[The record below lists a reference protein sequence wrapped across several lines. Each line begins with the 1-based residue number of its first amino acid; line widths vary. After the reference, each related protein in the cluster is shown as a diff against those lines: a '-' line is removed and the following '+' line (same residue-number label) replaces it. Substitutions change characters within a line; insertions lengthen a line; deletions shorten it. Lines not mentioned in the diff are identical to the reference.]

1 MRRIDR
7 ATTQTI
13 SGTVVNVTG
22 SISGWVLRLYELKP
36 GGAEVLMK
44 TSEDPAQISITSVTD
59 RTFAIYLGLADT
71 SVARNITVLLR
82 GQNGTEHHVLAR
94 DVLEIAA

>member
-22 SISGWVLRLYELKP
+22 SITGWVLRLYELKA
-36 GGAEVLMK
+36 GGEVLMK
-44 TSEDPAQISITSVTD
+44 TSEDSAQIAILDVNT
-59 RTFAIYLGLADT
+59 RTFEIYLGLADT

-82 GQNGTEHHVLAR
+82 GQNGPKHHVLAR
-94 DVLEIAA
+94 DVLEISA